1 MRALSKRWMFLA
13 LMGLGLSL
21 AANPLAAQGEGKKAF
36 SVSVDAALDATR
48 ATLVQEGYDVVKLE
62 PKDEVLVVHYR
73 RGNMGKGKGKGPMQ
87 TMVLRRVRETV
98 VFEEADPALLVKIQ
112 LTLDL

>member
-1 MRALSKRWMFLA
+1 MRSMSRRWFA
-13 LMGLGLSL
+13 SVSIGLVL
-21 AANPLAAQGEGKKAF
+21 AAWAGPLAAQAQGKKTF

-62 PKDEVLVVHYR
+62 PKDEVLIVHYR
-73 RGNMGKGKGKGPMQ
+73 RGNMGKGRGKGPMQ

-112 LTLDL
+112 LILDL